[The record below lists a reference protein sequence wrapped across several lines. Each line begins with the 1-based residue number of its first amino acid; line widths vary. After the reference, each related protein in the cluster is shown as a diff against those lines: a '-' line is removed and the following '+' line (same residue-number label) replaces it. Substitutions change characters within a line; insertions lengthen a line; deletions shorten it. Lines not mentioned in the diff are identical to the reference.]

1 MYNRLSNSFVTLK
14 DAKRFLTSDSMCIV
28 LSNDVICANLREM
41 YKNYVREIFTHPGK
55 AQEEQQDLS
64 VDHVCI
70 KILYLVM

>member
-1 MYNRLSNSFVTLK
+1 
-14 DAKRFLTSDSMCIV
+14 MCIV
-28 LSNDVICANLREM
+28 LSNDVNANLREM
-41 YKNYVREIFTHPGK
+41 YKNHVREIFTHPGK

>member
-1 MYNRLSNSFVTLK
+1 
-14 DAKRFLTSDSMCIV
+14 MCIV

-41 YKNYVREIFTHPGK
+41 YKNHVREIFTHPGK